1 MTEARWYLLLSA
13 VGLLPIALGYG
24 INPSALL
31 PHLMDLQPS
40 GTNMVHVFRAIMG
53 LYLGMVTLWLAGAW
67 RGGVLLRTAVIS
79 EVVFMGGLAAGRL
92 LSLTL
97 DGRPSTIFLIYTG
110 AELLL
115 TIWGVRCWS
124 RWHER

>member
-13 VGLLPIALGYG
+13 LGLLPIALSYG
-24 INPSALL
+24 INPSGLL
-31 PHLMDLQPS
+31 PQLMDLQPI

-53 LYLGMVTLWLAGAW
+53 LYLGMVVLWLVGAW

-79 EVVFMGGLAAGRL
+79 EVVFMGGLASGRL
-92 LSLTL
+92 LSLSV
-97 DGRPSTIFLIYTG
+97 DGRPSAIFLIYTG

-115 TIWGVRCWS
+115 SIWGTRCLS
-124 RWHER
+124 RCHEL

>member
-1 MTEARWYLLLSA
+1 MSEARWYLLVSA
-13 VGLLPIALGYG
+13 LGLLPIALSYG
-24 INPSALL
+24 INPSGLL
-31 PHLMDLQPS
+31 PQLMDLQPT

-53 LYLGMVTLWLAGAW
+53 LYLGMVVLWLVGAW

-92 LSLTL
+92 LSLSL
-97 DGRPSTIFLIYTG
+97 DGRPSAIFLFYTG

-115 TIWGVRCWS
+115 AIWGVRCWR
-124 RWHER
+124 RWHGR